1 MHATL
6 ESICYQTKDVLE
18 AMKKDSGVELKALK
32 VDGGAVKNNYLMQLQ
47 SDILG
52 VEVVRPTVEETT
64 TLGASY
70 MAGLAT
76 GLWENLE
83 DLRANWGIDR
93 VFKPQWTDEQRA
105 EGYKGWGKAVARTR
119 EWVEKGS

>member
-1 MHATL
+1 
-6 ESICYQTKDVLE
+6 
-18 AMKKDSGVELKALK
+18 

-64 TLGASY
+64 TLGSAY

-76 GLWENLE
+76 GLWTNLE

-93 VFKPQWTDEQRA
+93 VFKPKWTDEQRA
-105 EGYKGWGKAVARTR
+105 EGYKGWGKAIARTR
-119 EWVEKGS
+119 DWVEKGS